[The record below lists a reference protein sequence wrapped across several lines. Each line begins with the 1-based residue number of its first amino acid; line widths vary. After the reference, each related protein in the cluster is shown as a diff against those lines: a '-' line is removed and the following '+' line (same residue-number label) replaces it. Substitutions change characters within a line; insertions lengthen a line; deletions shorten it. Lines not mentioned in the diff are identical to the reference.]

1 MKSAIPVADF
11 FLDTN
16 IFLYAIST
24 EAAEAAKTSVARRLL
39 QHSGW
44 AWSAQVA
51 AEFARSSTSRKQ
63 TKSLTWNEAGQ
74 WIQVWAAF
82 PMAHSDG
89 ALVLSALQI
98 AERYMI
104 SYYDAQIIAA
114 AKRLQLPTIYTE
126 DLNHGQ
132 DYGGVQVINPFMPG
146 VVLPV

>member
-1 MKSAIPVADF
+1 VADF

-24 EAAEAAKTSVARRLL
+24 EPAEAAKTSIARRLL

-51 AEFARSSTSRKQ
+51 AEFARTSTSKKQ
-63 TKSLTWNEAGQ
+63 TRPLTWHEAGQ
-74 WIQVWAAF
+74 WIQVWTAF

-98 AERYMI
+98 AERFMI
-104 SYYDAQIIAA
+104 SYYDAQIVAA
-114 AKRLQLPTIYTE
+114 ARRLQLPVVYTE

-132 DYGGVQVINPFMPG
+132 DYGGTLAINPFKPD